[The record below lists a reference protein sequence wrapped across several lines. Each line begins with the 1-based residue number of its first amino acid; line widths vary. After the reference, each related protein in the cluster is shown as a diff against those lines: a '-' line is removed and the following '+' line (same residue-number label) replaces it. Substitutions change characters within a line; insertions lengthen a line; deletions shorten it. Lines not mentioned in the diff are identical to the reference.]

1 MVRPEPRDTERPFHL
16 HELFFSTTDER
27 GVIVHGNK
35 VFVRVSGYAE
45 EQLIGAPHSIVR
57 HPDMPRCVFQ
67 LLWDTIRSQQTI
79 VAYVKNLASD
89 GSYYWVLAVVTPFP
103 GGYLSIRLKPSA
115 PLFQQVKGLYGEL
128 LKTEREIE
136 QRGVKERAMAIV
148 ASTSLLQQAVKRLGF
163 ADYQSFMAHALQ
175 TELEHRW
182 KGVESHNSVASIPF
196 QLRNSL
202 SYTAWEHTRYLEQA
216 LQQASQQLGEFR
228 KTNHVLMSQS
238 DSILMTAESIDTLS
252 MNARISSNLQGVQ
265 GATLQVI
272 AHALGEVST
281 EIQAIT
287 DEFISQA
294 KRAAKTL
301 DNLAF
306 DIATAILQIQV
317 CRQFLE
323 EILLDQGGILNEQT
337 QQSLRIVLAE
347 ITQRTA
353 AVFSGLQ
360 EAEKTLRSLHGQVER
375 LARNNRRLLFVQF
388 AGKKEAVQQRGAVN
402 FSVVFEQVREQIT
415 GTMGSCTILEETVL
429 DLRTRLAKLYAQ
441 KGPIQECLTEFNDC
455 LLSQSGNASR
465 PMVAISNEPGRHLT
479 LAGSFAKVC

>member
-1 MVRPEPRDTERPFHL
+1 MPRPEARDTERPFHL
-16 HELFFSTTDER
+16 HELFFSTTDEH

-45 EQLIGAPHSIVR
+45 EELIGAPHSIVR

-115 PLFQQVKGLYGEL
+115 PLFQQVKALYGEL
-128 LKTEREIE
+128 LGKEQEIE
-136 QRGVKERAMAIV
+136 HRGVKERATAIA
-148 ASTSLLQQAVKRLGF
+148 ASTSLLQQSLENLGF
-163 ADYQSFMAHALQ
+163 ADYQSFMAHALL

-182 KGVESHNSVASIPF
+182 EGVEPQASAAIVPF
-196 QLRNSL
+196 HLRNSVP
-202 SYTAWEHTRYLEQA
+202 YAAWEHTRYLEQT
-216 LQQASQQLGEFR
+216 LQLASQQLGEFR
-228 KTNHVLMSQS
+228 KTNHILMSQS

-287 DEFISQA
+287 DEFITQA
-294 KRAAKTL
+294 KRAATTL
-301 DNLAF
+301 DHLAF
-306 DIATAILQIQV
+306 DIATAILQVQV

-323 EILLDQGGILNEQT
+323 EILSDQGGELNEPT
-337 QQSLRIVLAE
+337 QQSLRIVLDE
-347 ITQRTA
+347 ITQRTT

-360 EAEKTLRSLHGQVER
+360 EAEQTLRSLQGQVER

-415 GTMGSCTILEETVL
+415 GTMASCSVLGETVL
-429 DLRTRLAKLYAQ
+429 DLRTRLSKLYEQ
-441 KGPIQECLTEFNDC
+441 KIPIQVRLAQFNDC
-455 LLSQSGNASR
+455 LQTQTGRAPRSLTSLNNGQQRREFPVGLS
-465 PMVAISNEPGRHLT
+465 L
-479 LAGSFAKVC
+479 GSA